1 MELVRGD
8 LEMRKKILSVMLVSL
23 ILLSGCGTGSS
34 KPAGDVGTQ
43 QTSDVEEQGDLK
55 NNSDEEKQD
64 NSQNESDTA
73 SKETVEVSTEPV
85 MELNVEDNIIDDN
98 NRMYY
103 EVFVYAFD
111 DSDGDGIG
119 DIKGLTEKL
128 DYIKDLGCNGIW
140 LMPVNSSTTY
150 HKYDVTDYYAIDK
163 EYGTLE
169 DFQEF
174 LKECDSRGIKVIMD
188 LVLNHS
194 SSEHPWFKE
203 AAEYLKTLSDG
214 QEPDPAVCPSV
225 DYYFFTREEK
235 KKGYAKLAGTDF
247 YYEAQFW
254 EGMPDLNLGS
264 EALRTEIEK
273 IMSYWLDMG
282 VGGFRLDAVKEYYS
296 GSADDNVEVISWIVD
311 YCKSVKEDAYIVGEA
326 WDSKNVIEKYYGSGI
341 DSLFNFPFGQSEGTI
356 CKDIRKAGD
365 GKKGKAL
372 AEDIVKYHDM
382 IRNVNDKATD
392 APFLSNH
399 DVGRISGF
407 LMHDPD
413 KMKFAEAVNI
423 LMSGNSFLYYGE
435 ELGMDGSVK
444 GSPGKDENKR
454 APMYWNTRGD
464 DGMAK
469 GSPDMDKVE
478 HKFASYEEQKVDNES
493 IYNYIRNVIKIRNAF
508 PQIGRGVE
516 TVAEEITDGD
526 IVALWKE
533 YDGEKVLLLMNNSDQ
548 DKTIEI
554 PEIDGRRLELAAGLG
569 INGTEL
575 EEADGSVK
583 LTAFGVAVLK

>member
-1 MELVRGD
+1 M
-8 LEMRKKILSVMLVSL
+8 KKRILSVMLVSMM
-23 ILLSGCGTGSS
+23 LLSGCGAGST
-34 KPAGDVGTQ
+34 K
-43 QTSDVEEQGDLK
+43 
-55 NNSDEEKQD
+55 NSDDAQKKEVTQEISDNEKQD
-64 NSQNESDTA
+64 ETK
-73 SKETVEVSTEPV
+73 KENDAEAEASTEPV
-85 MELNVEDNIIDDN
+85 MELNVEENIIDDN

-163 EYGTLE
+163 EYGTLD
-169 DFQEF
+169 DFKTF
-174 LKECDSRGIKVIMD
+174 IKECDDRGIKIIMD
-188 LVLNHS
+188 MVLNHS

-214 QEPDPAVCPSV
+214 QEPDPSVCPSV
-225 DYYFFTREEK
+225 DYYFFTREEGK
-235 KKGYAKLAGTDF
+235 QGYAKLPGTDF

-264 EALRTEIEK
+264 AALRTELEK

-296 GSADDNVEVISWIVD
+296 GKAEDNVEVISWIVN

-326 WDSKNVIEKYYGSGI
+326 WDSKNSIEKYYGSGI
-341 DSLFNFPFGQSEGTI
+341 DSLFNFPFAQSEGTI

-372 AEDIVKYHDM
+372 AEDIVAYHEM

-392 APFLSNH
+392 APFLTNH

-407 LMHDPD
+407 LMHDID

-423 LMSGNSFLYYGE
+423 LMSGNAFLYYGE

-444 GSPGKDENKR
+444 GSAGKDENKR
-454 APMYWNTRGD
+454 APMYWNNEGN

-469 GSPDMDKVE
+469 GSPDMDDVE
-478 HKFASYEEQKVDNES
+478 HKFGSFEEQKGDNKS
-493 IYNYIRNVIKIRNAF
+493 IYNYIRNVIRIRNAF
-508 PQIGRGVE
+508 PQIGRGIE

-533 YDGEKVLLLMNNSDQ
+533 YDGEKILLLMNNSDRE
-548 DKTIEI
+548 KTVEI
-554 PEIDGRRLELAAGLG
+554 PEIDGRKLELAAGLG
-569 INGTEL
+569 IDGTEI
-575 EEADGSVK
+575 EEADGNVK
-583 LTAFGVAVLK
+583 LTAFGVAVLR